1 MSTLRHALSDTQLE
15 QARDS
20 VQSLLT
26 RGDAL
31 LESNAARADH
41 AAHGVAERVKR
52 QAHGLRRMAR
62 SRNVKRV
69 AARTDRYVHRNAW
82 KSIGLAVVVGVV
94 AGALSS
100 ATALRR

>member
-1 MSTLRHALSDTQLE
+1 MSNLRHALSDAKLE
-15 QARDS
+15 EAKES

-26 RGDAL
+26 RVDQL
-31 LESNAARADH
+31 LESNAAH
-41 AAHGVAERVKR
+41 AEDAARGVAHRVKR

>member
-1 MSTLRHALSDTQLE
+1 MSSQPHAY
-15 QARDS
+15 
-20 VQSLLT
+20 
-26 RGDAL
+26 
-31 LESNAARADH
+31 SNASIAGAHDPVQPLSARADDAIEASAEH
-41 AAHGVAERVKR
+41 ATDAARGVGERLKR

-69 AARTDRYVHRNAW
+69 AARTDRYVHQHAW

-100 ATALRR
+100 VSALRR